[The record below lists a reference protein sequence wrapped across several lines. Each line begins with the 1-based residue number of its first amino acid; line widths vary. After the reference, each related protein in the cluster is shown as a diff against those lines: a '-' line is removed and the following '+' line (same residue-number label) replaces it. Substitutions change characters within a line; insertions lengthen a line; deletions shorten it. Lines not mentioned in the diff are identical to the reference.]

1 MNILISNDHAGTEL
15 KKEIVEYIKAKGHSV
30 KNYGDD
36 SGESVDYPDFIHP
49 LAKQVSENNEQT
61 GIIICGSGNGVSMV
75 ANKYNGVRAAI
86 CWNEK
91 TAELAATHNNANIIC
106 IPARF
111 ISKEDQT
118 KILNAFFNSKFEG
131 GRHELRVEK
140 IDLNE

>member
-1 MNILISNDHAGTEL
+1 ML
-15 KKEIVEYIKAKGHSV
+15 
-30 KNYGDD
+30 
-36 SGESVDYPDFIHP
+36 
-49 LAKQVSENNEQT
+49 
-61 GIIICGSGNGVSMV
+61 
-75 ANKYNGVRAAI
+75 
-86 CWNEK
+86 NEK